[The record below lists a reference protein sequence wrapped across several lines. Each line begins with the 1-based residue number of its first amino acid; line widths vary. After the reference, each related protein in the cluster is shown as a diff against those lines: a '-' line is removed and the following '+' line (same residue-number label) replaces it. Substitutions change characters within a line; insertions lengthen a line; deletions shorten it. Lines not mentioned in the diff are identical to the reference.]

1 MHTGQLLGSGR
12 TADVYALDGSWV
24 LRRYRDSTDATP
36 ELAVMSYLCA
46 FGFPVPRIG
55 PPAKGARATDLVL
68 QRLTGPTMAEA
79 LSAGTLRAAEGGA
92 LLAGLLRELH
102 AVPARLSP
110 DPEEHI
116 LHLDLH
122 PENVILTERGPVVI
136 DWSNTTEGP
145 PGLDRAMSAL
155 ILAQASLAPASP
167 ASPRS
172 PASPASPRSPASP
185 ASPASPPSPASP
197 GGAGTGAE
205 TPAAAVRALLTAL
218 LGEMAADGGV
228 SVADLALARTRRA
241 ADPRLT
247 EHETAA
253 LDEAVALVRSHVP

>member
-36 ELAVMSYLCA
+36 ELAVMSYLSA

-55 PPAKGARATDLVL
+55 PPARGARATDLVL

-122 PENVILTERGPVVI
+122 PENVILTEGGPVVI
-136 DWSNTTEGP
+136 DWSNTAEGP

-155 ILAQASLAPASP
+155 ILAQASLAPPSPTSPPSP
-167 ASPRS
+167 ASA
-172 PASPASPRSPASP
+172 ASAAPPASP
-185 ASPASPPSPASP
+185 ASPAA
-197 GGAGTGAE
+197 TG

-228 SVADLALARTRRA
+228 GVADLTLARTRRA

-247 EHETAA
+247 ETETAV

>member
-55 PPAKGARATDLVL
+55 PPAEGARATDLVL

-136 DWSNTTEGP
+136 DWSNTAEGP

-155 ILAQASLAPASP
+155 ILAQASLAPPSAPSTAS
-167 ASPRS
+167 ADS
-172 PASPASPRSPASP
+172 PASPASTASP
-185 ASPASPPSPASP
+185 ASPA
-197 GGAGTGAE
+197 GAGT
-205 TPAAAVRALLTAL
+205 AAVVRALLTAL

-228 SVADLALARTRRA
+228 SVADLTLARTRRA